1 MSEAFDA
8 SAVVKTVA
16 PTQVDG
22 IKIGIDWTGDRQVST
37 IDFHFNFLSAASAK
51 LGEGR
56 LRLGP
61 GAIKEA
67 VDAVYTKLEAAATA
81 AGKQPGDAEWPVR
94 PVVETIWT
102 NAKATIGD
110 GTGLTPA
117 AAATLVASKNWGQ
130 LMLRHEWAK
139 SAVNEE

>member
-1 MSEAFDA
+1 MAESFDA
-8 SAVVKTVA
+8 SAVVKAVA

-37 IDFHFNFLSAASAK
+37 IDLHFDFLDAVNVK

-61 GAIKEA
+61 GAIAEA

-81 AGKQPGDAEWPVR
+81 AGKKPGDAEWPVR
-94 PVVETIWT
+94 PSAETIWT
-102 NAKATIGD
+102 SAKATIGD
-110 GTGLTPA
+110 GTGLKPA
-117 AAATLVASKNWGQ
+117 VAATFVASKNWGQ
-130 LMLRHEWAK
+130 WMLRREWAK
-139 SAVNEE
+139 SAVKEE